1 MRARRMVTTGLA
13 GSTVESLSELV
24 RGSAAGLDS
33 GRDSDLVDLD
43 LGGRDLA
50 DVPDSAAGRDLVVG
64 RESADADR
72 LAVDSTVVAFTGAV
86 DFTAAVASTVAVVRT
101 AEAVTAA
108 DTGKSQQ

>member
-1 MRARRMVTTGLA
+1 MHARLTATTVQA

-24 RGSAAGLDS
+24 LGSAVGLDS
-33 GRDSDLVDLD
+33 GRDSDSGDLD
-43 LGGRDLA
+43 LGGPDLA
-50 DVPDSAAGRDLVVG
+50 DDLDSAAGRDLVVG

-108 DTGKSQQ
+108 DTGKT